1 MSFISESAVS
11 LSARFAGALA
21 RALVTL
27 WVGGMWTVGY
37 IAAPVLFA
45 MLDDRMMAG
54 NIAGR
59 FFTVMAWIGMWT
71 AVYLLVFM
79 SARRGRAVLG
89 DKLFWVTAAMLVCVA
104 VGYFGIQAEM
114 AALKAGAGSLDVME
128 SASRSKFAMLHGVS
142 SAIYLVQS
150 VLGIWL
156 AAGARRLA
164 A

>member
-1 MSFISESAVS
+1 MSERAVS
-11 LSARFAGALA
+11 LPARFAGALA
-21 RALVTL
+21 RVLVAL

-37 IAAPVLFA
+37 IAVPILFA
-45 MLDDRMMAG
+45 MLDDRMLAG

-59 FFTVMAWIGMWT
+59 FFTIMAWIGMWT

-79 SARRGRAVLG
+79 FVRRGRAVLG
-89 DKLFWVTAAMLVCVA
+89 DKLFWVIAAMLACVA

-114 AALKAGAGSLDVME
+114 AALKADVGSLDVME
-128 SASRSKFAMLHGVS
+128 SASRSKFAILHGVS

-156 AAGARRLA
+156 AAGAKRLTA
-164 A
+164 